1 VQSEVGQGMADSD
14 ARAASAGGGHSGPFV
29 CGGEM
34 WGSDPSW
41 PPWHLHLDRPS
52 SPIHRPCA
60 PGSCRLLDG
69 EAPRQVRWPVGSR
82 GNSQMGFSLLSRVCN
97 LDGYQTHGKGG
108 LVDLRFAELVISR
121 RKLSSKPVP
130 CLMQPT
136 RKRAARYGSHIIDTI
151 MTTCSPGSPRN
162 GQRSL
167 VEGLP
172 GYH

>member
-1 VQSEVGQGMADSD
+1 MVAGWRDSKRKEKAVQSEVGQGMADSD

-69 EAPRQVRWPVGSR
+69 EAPRQVRWPFGSR
-82 GNSQMGFSLLSRVCN
+82 GNSQIGFSLLSGVCQHGHLCFAISMAIKHMERAASLISGLRSLLS
-97 LDGYQTHGKGG
+97 LDGSC
-108 LVDLRFAELVISR
+108 R
-121 RKLSSKPVP
+121 P
-130 CLMQPT
+130 
-136 RKRAARYGSHIIDTI
+136 
-151 MTTCSPGSPRN
+151 
-162 GQRSL
+162 SL
-167 VEGLP
+167 FRV
-172 GYH
+172 